1 MAGQAIRL
9 IHVGLGGWG
18 GDWARSVI
26 PTLPDIDCVAKVD
39 PIDQPY
45 ARLAD
50 ALDAVESDVV
60 LVTVPL
66 DFHVPVTLEALR
78 AGKHVLVE
86 KPFGHTV
93 AEAREAVELAEE
105 LGLKL
110 AVSQNYRFYPAARTA
125 AGLVREQKLGQLGV
139 VNLDFR
145 KWANKAPAG
154 DKHRHYNIKH
164 PLLYDMA
171 IHHFD
176 LMRMVL
182 DQEPVE
188 VYAKVTDPPY
198 SRFNNPGAA
207 ALTITF
213 SGGTI
218 VSYRGSW
225 VSSGAPTPWSGR
237 WYMECER
244 GEIYWTG
251 RDGGAGVTEN
261 DQVEIRELE
270 GQPKQ
275 VSLPEMQ
282 HVGRQG
288 TLMELVRAIRTGDE
302 PETSGRRNLGSLALA
317 EAAARST
324 ETGKPEPVNVP
335 G

>member
-1 MAGQAIRL
+1 MAGKPVRL

-39 PIDQPY
+39 PIGQPY
-45 ARLAD
+45 AQLSD
-50 ALDAVESDVV
+50 ALDAVESDAV

-66 DFHVPVTLEALR
+66 DYHIPVVLEALR

-93 AEAREAVELAEE
+93 AEAKEAVDLAEE
-105 LGLKL
+105 RGLKL

-125 AGLVREQKLGQLGV
+125 AELVKKQKLGRLGV

-154 DKHRHYNIKH
+154 SHRHYNLKH

-182 DQEPVE
+182 DQDPVE
-188 VYAKVTDPPY
+188 VYAKATDPPY
-198 SRFNNPGAA
+198 SRFNSPGAA
-207 ALTITF
+207 ALIITF
-213 SGGTI
+213 SEGTI

-237 WYMECER
+237 WFMECER

-261 DQVEIRELE
+261 DQVEIRELDGE
-270 GQPKQ
+270 PKP
-275 VSLPEMQ
+275 VSLPEFTY
-282 HVGRQG
+282 VGRQG

-302 PETSGRRNLGSLALA
+302 PETSGRRNLLSLALA
-317 EAAARST
+317 EAAAKSV
-324 ETGKPEPVNVP
+324 ESGKPEAVSAPL
-335 G
+335 